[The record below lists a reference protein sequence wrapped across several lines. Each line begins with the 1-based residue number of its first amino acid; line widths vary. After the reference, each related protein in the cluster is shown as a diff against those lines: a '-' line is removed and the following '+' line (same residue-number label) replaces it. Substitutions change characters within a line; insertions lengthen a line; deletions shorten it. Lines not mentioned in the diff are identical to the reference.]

1 MRRFYL
7 ILIYENAWNLPPRA
21 PAPATPAAA
30 PAAPAPA
37 APDVAAPAAAVW
49 APPFGYELAG
59 ANL

>member
-30 PAAPAPA
+30 PAAPDA
-37 APDVAAPAAAVW
+37 AAPAAAVW

>member
-30 PAAPAPA
+30 P
-37 APDVAAPAAAVW
+37 DVAAPAAAVW
-49 APPFGYELAG
+49 APPFG